1 VPRSRHLLGK
11 CAPFLTGSAL
21 FCCVSATA
29 AAQQGNAAPTV
40 AHEQEVT
47 HVNLEGVS
55 FDLAWTRDRGVVE
68 HDLAV
73 PADAAWSA
81 FPTVFAEL
89 GIDPNV
95 IDSKQLLF
103 GNAGATYRHRLANQR
118 LSHFFDCGN
127 TIGVS
132 TADTYDV
139 WIRVIA
145 QVLPIEGRGLSIVR
159 TEVEANAKATDRPGG
174 SVRCSSNGV
183 LESRIAKGLVEVAAK
198 ARK

>member
-1 VPRSRHLLGK
+1 VPRSRHLQGRY
-11 CAPFLTGSAL
+11 ARFLTGTAL
-21 FCCVSATA
+21 FCCVCATA

-40 AHEQEVT
+40 AREQEVT

-68 HDLAV
+68 HDLTV

-103 GNAGATYRHRLANQR
+103 GNAGAIYRHRLANQR
-118 LSHFFDCGN
+118 LSRFFDCGN
-127 TIGVS
+127 MIGVS
-132 TADTYDV
+132 TADTYEV
-139 WIRVIA
+139 WVRVIA
-145 QVLPIEGRGLSIVR
+145 QVLPMERGLSIVR
-159 TEVEANAKATDRPGG
+159 TEVEASAKATDRPGG
-174 SVRCSSNGV
+174 SVPCSSNGV
-183 LESRIAKGLVEVAAK
+183 LEARIAKRLVEVAAK
-198 ARK
+198 AGM